1 MMNTGIR
8 PNYDLDRF
16 IQYHKTDYMT
26 ALNEIRNGRK
36 TSHWIWF
43 IFPQVQGLGHSAFS
57 KYFGI
62 ESVAHAK
69 AFYDKRILRSHLREI
84 TEALLSLPT
93 NNISEVMSEI
103 DVMKLKSSMTLF
115 DMVCPD
121 DIFAKVLDKYYKGE
135 RDRLTID
142 ILERQSL

>member
-1 MMNTGIR
+1 MNNDIR
-8 PNYDLDRF
+8 PKYDLDRF
-16 IQYHKTDYMT
+16 IQYHKTDYET
-26 ALNEIRNGRK
+26 ALTEIRQGRK

-62 ESVAHAK
+62 EGIDHAK
-69 AFYDKRILRSHLREI
+69 AFYGNSTLRAHLREI

-93 NNISEVMSEI
+93 LEISEVMPMI

-115 DMVCPD
+115 DVVCPD
-121 DIFAKVLDKYYKGE
+121 DIFAKVLDKYFSGE
-135 RDRLTID
+135 RDKLTLD
-142 ILERQSL
+142 ILYKH